1 MKDSAGEYFCIFEQA
16 CEAYL
21 NRLWP
26 EWKTSDRTYMFPPAF
41 PFRYTAPTGAASGAV
56 GLSKSEEIDI
66 KGDAAELLI
75 FRSLDKF
82 GRETNQPMVVITKF
96 KFQEFIDEVLLQNLP
111 VDYVQT
117 LFADLSQTDL
127 SREIDFLV
135 FHRRIGVILIEV
147 KATEK
152 FKTNRYLD
160 AKRQL
165 QVGEKFVRALLKAKG
180 TDVPVY
186 KVVAMS
192 NVLEEG
198 RSTNDYIDL
207 RKIHLLGTKDDD
219 DDENLQRFELWWKE
233 HFTKMPVV
241 EDAEKLLSLIS
252 IFVGQRAAISATTQ
266 ILSAVFKTIDEQSF
280 LEKKLQK
287 DDKKGSLWISCGS
300 KTN

>member
-1 MKDSAGEYFCIFEQA
+1 MASPCVVKDSAGEYFCIFEQA

-26 EWKTSDRTYMFPPAF
+26 DWKTSDRTYMFPPAF

-56 GLSKSEEIDI
+56 GTSKSEELDI
-66 KGDAAELLI
+66 KGDSAELLI
-75 FRSLDKF
+75 FRSLDKY

-96 KFQEFIDEVLLQNLP
+96 EFQEFIDEVLLQNLP
-111 VDYVQT
+111 GDYVQS

-135 FHRRIGVILIEV
+135 FHRRVGVILIEV

-165 QVGEKFVRALLKAKG
+165 EVGEKFVQALLKAKG
-180 TDVPVY
+180 IDVPVY
-186 KVVAMS
+186 KVVAMP
-192 NVLEEG
+192 NVIDEG
-198 RSTNDYIDL
+198 RNANDYIDL
-207 RKIHLLGTKDDD
+207 RKIHLGTKDDGD
-219 DDENLQRFELWWKE
+219 DHNLQHFELWWKE
-233 HFTKMPVV
+233 HFTKRSF
-241 EDAEKLLSLIS
+241 ELDAEKFLSLIS

-266 ILSAVFKTIDEQSF
+266 ILSVVFKTIDEQSF
-280 LEKKLQK
+280 LEKSYKKLTR
-287 DDKKGSLWISCGS
+287 KGAG
-300 KTN
+300 